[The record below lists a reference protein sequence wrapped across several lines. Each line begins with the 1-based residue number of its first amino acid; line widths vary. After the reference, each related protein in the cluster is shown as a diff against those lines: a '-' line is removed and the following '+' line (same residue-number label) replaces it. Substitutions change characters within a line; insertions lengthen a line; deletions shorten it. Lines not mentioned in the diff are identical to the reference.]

1 MGFTIFQDEDYLV
14 VAKPPGVNFD
24 DPQLTQGSGGLWE
37 PVHRLD
43 RETSGILLFAREP
56 LVKPTRALF
65 QDPESSLE
73 KIYLVG
79 ASRKPNASRHE
90 VEGWVGARY
99 RSSPKVRFAFDKTKL
114 RGYRNVRQAL
124 HRVRKV
130 AASEA
135 PKGHPFTGELYE
147 VELLTGARHQIRAYF
162 EAVEA
167 PLVGDPVYNPHA
179 KKGER
184 LELHAWKLRFEHP
197 LHAGKH
203 YTFEASFELALKM

>member
-1 MGFTIFQDEDYLV
+1 MAFTIFQDEDYLA
-14 VAKPPGVNFD
+14 VAKPPGVHFD
-24 DPQLTQGSGGLWE
+24 DLSLTQGISGGPWE
-37 PVHRLD
+37 AVHRLD
-43 RETSGILLFAREP
+43 RETSGVLLFAREP

-79 ASRKPNASRHE
+79 ASRKPNASRQD

-99 RSSPKVRFAFDKTKL
+99 RSSPKVRFAFEKTKL
-114 RGYRNVRQAL
+114 RGYRNVRPAL
-124 HRVRKV
+124 HRVRPLP
-130 AASEA
+130 APEA
-135 PKGHPFTGELYE
+135 PTGHPFTGKLFE

-167 PLVGDPVYNPHA
+167 PLVGDPVYNPDA

-197 LHAGKH
+197 TRAGKL
-203 YTFEASFELALKM
+203 YSLEAKF

>member
-1 MGFTIFQDEDYLV
+1 MAFTIFQDEDYLA
-14 VAKPPGVNFD
+14 VAKPPGVHFD
-24 DPQLTQGSGGLWE
+24 DPKLTQGSGGQWE

-56 LVKPTRALF
+56 LVKATRALF

-79 ASRKPNASRHE
+79 ASRKPNATRQD

-99 RSSPKVRFAFDKTKL
+99 RSSPKVRFAFEKTKL

-124 HRVRKV
+124 HRVR
-130 AASEA
+130 ALPAPEA
-135 PKGHPFTGELYE
+135 PTGHPFTGKLFE

-162 EAVEA
+162 EAVDA
-167 PLVGDPVYNPHA
+167 PLVGDSIYNPHT
-179 KKGER
+179 KKDER

-197 LHAGKH
+197 LHVGKMH
-203 YTFEASFELALKM
+203 EFEAPF